1 MQASP
6 ILSRESAPEAT
17 APRPS
22 RARAPRPDPLV
33 REVTAVL
40 LIKLIAI
47 LVLWLAFFRHGDVPR
62 PASTAQ
68 AVAQH
73 IAAPLPEVPV
83 AAH

>member
-6 ILSRESAPEAT
+6 ILSRDPTPDAT
-17 APRPS
+17 ARRPS
-22 RARAPRPDPLV
+22 RAPAPRADPLV

-40 LIKLIAI
+40 AIKLIAI
-47 LVLWLAFFRHGDVPR
+47 LVLWLAFFRHGDAPR

-73 IAAPLPEVPV
+73 IAATLPEVPV